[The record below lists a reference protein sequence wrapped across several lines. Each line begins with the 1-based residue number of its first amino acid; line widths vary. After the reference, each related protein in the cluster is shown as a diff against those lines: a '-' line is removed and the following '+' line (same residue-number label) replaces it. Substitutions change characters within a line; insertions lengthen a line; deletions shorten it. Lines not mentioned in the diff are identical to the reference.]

1 MENSHLNQLSLDE
14 LTKIK
19 KRWFN
24 ENRDK
29 IKTITTIIEKFGVEK
44 YIACRLVQ
52 YISCNIDG
60 NIINAFIDHYNNY
73 TAVDVNGKCV
83 LSDLENDRL
92 FIPGQW
98 CERFIETYL
107 QAAIKKE
114 RGKAFAKN
122 ESDRRELIEQLS
134 YEWNR

>member
-14 LTKIK
+14 LTKMK

-24 ENRDK
+24 ENLDK
-29 IKTITTIIEKFGVEK
+29 IKTITRIIEKFGVEK

-60 NIINAFIDHYNNY
+60 NNINALMDKLNGY

-83 LSDLENDRL
+83 LSDLENDSL

-114 RGKAFAKN
+114 REEEFAIN
-122 ESDRRELIEQLS
+122 ESNRRELIEQLS
-134 YEWNR
+134 YEWN